1 MSDIQNFFA
10 NKNKTKTKK
19 KVFKFNANLIDA
31 ATVTSAVH
39 VDAPALSTET
49 DVTGPLGSIMGT
61 TESGITS
68 GTMIHNTNGAAAAGA
83 DGGKLA
89 STSGA
94 GAEEWDDEA
103 LAASFSRNKG
113 TPAVIVAA
121 TSGVTAELLDMKALD
136 AKRRGEDDI
145 AERLRIEETKAQLAA
160 AKEGMEREAQR
171 LKEEREMKER
181 NEDKKT
187 APVGN
192 SFSGAAGGKWVPPHM
207 RAGSTGLDH
216 GRMGFSSGMPSSKL
230 DTQDDNLFP
239 DLAAADAILE
249 QKKEQVAYKVV
260 KKTPV
265 GGPNTTWGSAAAT
278 KGSAGRNLPESE
290 PQQKRSYHNQR

>member
-1 MSDIQNFFA
+1 MD
-10 NKNKTKTKK
+10 
-19 KVFKFNANLIDA
+19 
-31 ATVTSAVH
+31 
-39 VDAPALSTET
+39 
-49 DVTGPLGSIMGT
+49 
-61 TESGITS
+61 SGMTS
-68 GTMIHNTNGAAAAGA
+68 GTMIHNTNGATGGSA
-83 DGGKLA
+83 DGGKLT
-89 STSGA
+89 STS

-113 TPAVIVAA
+113 TPAVVVAA

-181 NEDKKT
+181 NEDKKAALGGT
-187 APVGN
+187 
-192 SFSGAAGGKWVPPHM
+192 SSSGAAGGAWVPRHM
-207 RAGSTGLDH
+207 RAGLDR
-216 GRMGFSSGMPSSKL
+216 GRMGSSSGMPSSKL

-249 QKKEQVAYKVV
+249 QKKDQVAYKVV

-265 GGPNTTWGSAAAT
+265 GGASTTWGSAAAT
-278 KGSAGRNLPESE
+278 KGPGRKLPESE
-290 PQQKRSYHNQR
+290 PQQKRSYHTQR